1 MKARLKWW
9 LARTDEWIL
18 FILAIVLFVVATNT
32 QTGWLYAVSA
42 GLVGLLIIGYLS
54 PRRHL
59 RGLTLTVELPPLAQ
73 QNEPVVARLK
83 VEGPLRERILLRVPR
98 QAWEVPGPDRHVLL
112 DPAPGV
118 AEVRLEPALRGA
130 HRVVGAELTSTEP
143 LGFFPARR
151 PGKEGGRA
159 MLVYPRGP
167 LLTGRLLERARERSK
182 PSGQTSRRAGSS
194 LDLRRLRPYQQGED
208 IRHVHWPSS
217 ARGLEMMVREFQE
230 PGGRSLCLIVDN
242 RREFGEYPCTSLEE
256 VVKAAAALAHYAHRH
271 QLPLT
276 FGCLLD
282 GWILLRQPR
291 LEQVLEVLA
300 RVRREEGTLVL
311 TGLTDTQ
318 EMVVLTSD
326 AQALAVPERARVL
339 DFGPGG
345 PLRSADQLQEA
356 LR

>member
-1 MKARLKWW
+1 
-9 LARTDEWIL
+9 
-18 FILAIVLFVVATNT
+18 
-32 QTGWLYAVSA
+32 
-42 GLVGLLIIGYLS
+42 
-54 PRRHL
+54 
-59 RGLTLTVELPPLAQ
+59 
-73 QNEPVVARLK
+73 
-83 VEGPLRERILLRVPR
+83 
-98 QAWEVPGPDRHVLL
+98 
-112 DPAPGV
+112 
-118 AEVRLEPALRGA
+118 
-130 HRVVGAELTSTEP
+130 
-143 LGFFPARR
+143 
-151 PGKEGGRA
+151 

-326 AQALAVPERARVL
+326 AHALAVPERARVL